1 MAAVTCSY
9 LCMGTVVL
17 WLLIGAR
24 LTALVRLVG
33 LMVLLMRRGLDV
45 GVLVGTLPFIGPEV
59 DGSGLTLY
67 GLMVAPVW
75 LLSLVLL
82 MYCVLGLSLGLGL
95 GLGLVGGWCLG
106 LGLCVALTVMV
117 ALVVTTGFTL
127 YGLASEA
134 PTGLGRGVGEGL
146 GGLVWRWLRCWWCWF
161 VACVVVV
168 ALRFT
173 WDVGCACVCLRG
185 SVRFCSWA
193 KLL

>member
-17 WLLIGAR
+17 RLLIGAR

-75 LLSLVLL
+75 ILSLVLL
-82 MYCVLGLSLGLGL
+82 MYCVLGLVL

-106 LGLCVALTVMV
+106 LRVGLTVMV
-117 ALVVTTGFTL
+117 ALVVITGLTL
-127 YGLASEA
+127 YGLALKA
-134 PTGLGRGVGEGL
+134 PTGLGRGVGGGL

-161 VACVVVV
+161 VACAVVV

-173 WDVGCACVCLRG
+173 WDVGCVCVCLRG
-185 SVRFCSWA
+185 SVRFCFWVR
-193 KLL
+193 LL